1 MGGSLPPTLPSPP
14 SLGEGVYGC
23 LDKYETVNM
32 TVSPKILS
40 RKTEETVMNNNLMA
54 MIEMGQSPWY
64 DNIDRNIIQNG
75 DLKKLFALGVTGVTS
90 NPSIFEKA
98 ITGSPVY
105 DEDIRRMAR
114 EGKTVDQ
121 ICDIVTIKDVQSA
134 ADLLLDVYRKTKKKD
149 GYVSLE
155 VNPEYAHD
163 AAKTIAN
170 ARALHKQVA
179 RPNLM
184 IKVPGTKEGPEAI
197 RVLTKEGINVNVTLL
212 FSLRHYEASALA
224 YIEGLND
231 RLREG
236 LSLDGV
242 CSVASVF
249 ISRVDSAVDKLLD
262 ELKEHSLRGKTAVAN
277 AKMIYQNF
285 KALFQGESFA
295 ALSSK
300 GARIQRVLWGS
311 TSTKNPDYSDVKYVE
326 ELIGKDT
333 VNTLP
338 HNTLKAVLDHGSI
351 RSTLEKDF
359 QQEKENLNRLSQL
372 GIDLD
377 RICDEVQDQ
386 GVEAFATSFR
396 KLMDAISRK
405 MGN

>member
-1 MGGSLPPTLPSPP
+1 MSFFLLILIFFFVSVWVIHHRKRHAVSRMTALQKNIVKKRQETIMG
-14 SLGEGVYGC
+14 
-23 LDKYETVNM
+23 
-32 TVSPKILS
+32 
-40 RKTEETVMNNNLMA
+40 NNLMA
-54 MIEMGQSPWY
+54 MNEMGQSPWY

-98 ITGSPVY
+98 ITGSTVY
-105 DEDIRRMAR
+105 DDDIRRLAR

-121 ICDIVTIKDVQSA
+121 IYDIVTIHDVQCT
-134 ADLLLDVYRKTKKKD
+134 ADLLLDVYRKTNKKD

-170 ARALHKQVA
+170 ARALHKEVA

-224 YIEGLND
+224 YIQGLKD

-236 LSLDGV
+236 LSLNNV

-262 ELKEHSLRGKTAVAN
+262 ERNACSLKGKTAVAN
-277 AKMIYQNF
+277 AKMIYQRF
-285 KALFQGESFA
+285 KALFEAESFA
-295 ALSSK
+295 ALSSQ

-326 ELIGKDT
+326 ELVGKHT

-338 HNTLKAVLDHGSI
+338 HSTLEAVLDHGSI
-351 RSTLEKDF
+351 RSDLEKDL
-359 QQEKENLNRLSQL
+359 QQEKENLNKLSQL

-377 RICDEVQDQ
+377 GICNEVQDQ

-405 MGN
+405 MSD